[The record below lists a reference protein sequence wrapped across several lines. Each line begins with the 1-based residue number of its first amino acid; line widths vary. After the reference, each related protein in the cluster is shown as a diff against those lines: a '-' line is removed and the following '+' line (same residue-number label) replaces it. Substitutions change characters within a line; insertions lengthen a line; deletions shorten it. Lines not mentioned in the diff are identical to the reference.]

1 MSSTAPDL
9 SRFMLPP
16 MKASGLLFSKAT
28 SIWSSEMLAGLFC
41 AAILP
46 AVSPGLTATF
56 WPFDAGERASGLALG
71 EAGWGRALVTGAG
84 LTDAWAGGGD
94 GG

>member
-1 MSSTAPDL
+1 MP
-9 SRFMLPP
+9 
-16 MKASGLLFSKAT
+16 
-28 SIWSSEMLAGLFC
+28 AGLFC

-71 EAGWGRALVTGAG
+71 VAGWGRALVTGAG

-94 GG
+94 EGLLDGLAAPAACRPGQSRPPDRR